1 MLAKRL
7 REIRKERGLRQ
18 EEVADHL
25 GVKRQT
31 YSAYERAVSVPD
43 SLTLKKLADFFDVT
57 VDEFFF
63 DPTEDASLEAQERK
77 VTLLARKTK
86 RIPPDQRERLFRN
99 FEANI
104 DLYLDALG
112 LQDDR
117 EEEVVIA
124 EEE

>member
-18 EEVADHL
+18 EEVANFL

-31 YSAYERAVSVPD
+31 YSAYERAVSVLD

-57 VDEFFF
+57 IDEFFF
-63 DPTEDASLEAQERK
+63 DPATDSSLEAQERK

-86 RIPPDQRERLFRN
+86 KIPPDQRELLFKN

-104 DLYLDALG
+104 DLYLNALG
-112 LQDDR
+112 LQDEG
-117 EEEVVIA
+117 EEGEID
-124 EEE
+124 